1 MFDSVV
7 SFFSGVA
14 AAVTVKMIASFDDII
29 WLSPFLTENIPLKSR
44 LNNVL
49 VYTIVCNLQTFVAYS
64 IATGGEEIIDVF
76 LKANFGDN
84 AISTDKFMTLLSGA
98 CLGVYAIFITY
109 EYYQEEILGEKDDD
123 DEKDG
128 GYDSIP
134 PEDPD
139 EANKAVKTE
148 ASSLTDQ
155 TSVSYSEVS
164 YSEVSSEDNPVI
176 DDEGTKAQN
185 VTRKTRDLFMI
196 SFLGSL
202 DDLTLF
208 IPLLVGKT
216 FGVIEL
222 SLGTVIATTIIVIF
236 CVFLVKCKPV
246 ADFLERLPL
255 CVIVISFSV
264 GLLLKG
270 SSMK

>member
-1 MFDSVV
+1 M
-7 SFFSGVA
+7 
-14 AAVTVKMIASFDDII
+14 
-29 WLSPFLTENIPLKSR
+29 
-44 LNNVL
+44 
-49 VYTIVCNLQTFVAYS
+49 
-64 IATGGEEIIDVF
+64 
-76 LKANFGDN
+76 
-84 AISTDKFMTLLSGA
+84 
-98 CLGVYAIFITY
+98 FITY
-109 EYYQEEILGEKDDD
+109 EYYQEEILGEKDADD
-123 DEKDG
+123 KNDG
-128 GYDSIP
+128 DYDSIP

-155 TSVSYSEVS
+155 TSVSYSEAS
-164 YSEVSSEDNPVI
+164 YEDNPVI
-176 DDEGTKAQN
+176 DGEVTKEPTA
-185 VTRKTRDLFMI
+185 TRKTRDLFMI

-216 FGVIEL
+216 FGVVEL
-222 SLGTVIATTIIVIF
+222 SLGTVIATSIIVIF

-270 SSMK
+270 FSMK

>member
-1 MFDSVV
+1 MSS
-7 SFFSGVA
+7 SFVTFCSGVF
-14 AAVTVKMIASFDDII
+14 AAVTVKLIASFDDII
-29 WLSPFLTENIPLKSR
+29 WLSPFLTENISLKSR
-44 LNNVL
+44 VQNVL
-49 VYTIVCNLQTFVAYS
+49 VYTLVCNVQTYVAYL
-64 IATGGEEIIDVF
+64 IATGGEELIDVF
-76 LKANFGDN
+76 LKSNFGNN

-98 CLGVYAIFITY
+98 CLGVYAIFLTY
-109 EYYQEEILGEKDDD
+109 EYYQEELLGEKGDDD
-123 DEKDG
+123 KNDK

-139 EANKAVKTE
+139 EADKAVKTE
-148 ASSLTDQ
+148 TSALTDQ
-155 TSVSYSEVS
+155 TSTSYSEVD
-164 YSEVSSEDNPVI
+164 YEDNPVI
-176 DDEGTKAQN
+176 DDEVTKEPNA
-185 VTRKTRDLFMI
+185 TRKTRDLFMI

-222 SLGTVIATTIIVIF
+222 SLGTVIATSIIVIF

-246 ADFLERLPL
+246 AEFLERLPL

-270 SSMK
+270 SFMK